1 MKTFKIL
8 TICRNEHGNR
18 PATVRAV
25 TEQDLSYQFE
35 VAPELSDRRIL
46 SLVGQLV
53 THEQRGDRERR
64 KKGDR
69 K

>member
-8 TICRNEHGNR
+8 TICRSEHGNR
-18 PATVRAV
+18 PATVHAV
-25 TEQDLSYQFE
+25 TEHDLSYQFE
-35 VAPELSDRRIL
+35 VAPELSDRHIL
-46 SLVGQLV
+46 SLVGRLV

-64 KKGDR
+64 GKGAR